1 MINNDFQKKKDS
13 VVTLKTLCA
22 NLQQKQCVQIYS
34 KSKKKKKNKQFF
46 RLVDQVQKY
55 RSETKNKWPM
65 C

>member
-34 KSKKKKKNKQFF
+34 KSKKKKKPNSF
-46 RLVDQVQKY
+46 LG
-55 RSETKNKWPM
+55 
-65 C
+65 

>member
-34 KSKKKKKNKQFF
+34 KSKKKKNKQTVF
-46 RLVDQVQKY
+46 
-55 RSETKNKWPM
+55 
-65 C
+65 